1 MTDTKDYILKLQQ
14 RASTTLQTCLENPA
28 LADRLEKAIHYAV
41 NNGGKRI
48 RPVLA
53 YASAEAVG
61 GSLDD
66 ADNCACAVELI
77 HTYSLIHDDLPA
89 MDDDELRRGSPTCH
103 IMFDEATAI
112 LAGDALQSMAFEL
125 LANSKEGAAGPE
137 VALQMVATLA
147 EAAGWRGM
155 VAGQAIDIEGAG
167 IKMSEETLAKMHGL
181 KTGVLINASVR
192 LGAMSSGSATVEQLA
207 NLQRFATSIGLAFQ
221 VKDDILDVE
230 GDTTTL
236 GKQQG
241 KDQSQ
246 DKATYPAILG
256 LEGAKQRLVSLLDEA
271 LAALEPFGEHG
282 EKLAG
287 IARYIIE
294 REN

>member
-1 MTDTKDYILKLQQ
+1 MKILPW
-14 RASTTLQTCLENPA
+14 QTGW
-28 LADRLEKAIHYAV
+28 KAIHYAV

-125 LANSKEGAAGPE
+125 LANSKEGAVGPE
-137 VALQMVATLA
+137 VACRWLRHWQKQPAG
-147 EAAGWRGM
+147 EAWWLDR
-155 VAGQAIDIEGAG
+155 QLI
-167 IKMSEETLAKMHGL
+167 L
-181 KTGVLINASVR
+181 KV
-192 LGAMSSGSATVEQLA
+192 
-207 NLQRFATSIGLAFQ
+207 
-221 VKDDILDVE
+221 
-230 GDTTTL
+230 
-236 GKQQG
+236 QG
-241 KDQSQ
+241 
-246 DKATYPAILG
+246 
-256 LEGAKQRLVSLLDEA
+256 
-271 LAALEPFGEHG
+271 
-282 EKLAG
+282 
-287 IARYIIE
+287 
-294 REN
+294 

>member
-1 MTDTKDYILKLQQ
+1 
-14 RASTTLQTCLENPA
+14 
-28 LADRLEKAIHYAV
+28 
-41 NNGGKRI
+41 
-48 RPVLA
+48 
-53 YASAEAVG
+53 
-61 GSLDD
+61 
-66 ADNCACAVELI
+66 
-77 HTYSLIHDDLPA
+77 
-89 MDDDELRRGSPTCH
+89 
-103 IMFDEATAI
+103 
-112 LAGDALQSMAFEL
+112 
-125 LANSKEGAAGPE
+125 
-137 VALQMVATLA
+137 
-147 EAAGWRGM
+147 M

-246 DKATYPAILG
+246 DKATYPRDSG
-256 LEGAKQRLVSLLDEA
+256 PGRRQ
-271 LAALEPFGEHG
+271 AATCQP
-282 EKLAG
+282 
-287 IARYIIE
+287 ARRGSGCIGTLW
-294 REN
+294 